1 MLKRI
6 GIGLVIVGAMALP
19 AAAGAAL
26 SPSDYKNTSKFC
38 KALKSDMGA
47 ALFRQTYGTN
57 ASRSNAHGK
66 CVSRNVHAVDR
77 IHSNAAKQCKDERTA
92 DPTAFD
98 DKYGTGKK
106 KSNALGRCVR
116 QAAQTL
122 TQDRVDAVTNAAK
135 ACKAERADDA
145 AAFRDKYGTN
155 HNKRNAFGKCVSQ
168 KVKSTA

>member
-1 MLKRI
+1 M
-6 GIGLVIVGAMALP
+6 
-19 AAAGAAL
+19 
-26 SPSDYKNTSKFC
+26 
-38 KALKSDMGA
+38 
-47 ALFRQTYGTN
+47 
-57 ASRSNAHGK
+57 
-66 CVSRNVHAVDR
+66 SRNVHAVDR
-77 IHSNAAKQCKDERTA
+77 IHSNADKQCKDERTA

-116 QAAQTL
+116 QAAQAL